1 MVSSPAVEQ
10 PTGPQPMNRAT
21 TLVAF
26 AFSTMLA
33 WPVGA
38 QSADPARHEHAAHAS
53 SGESGAQPSGTAT
66 ARKLPRI
73 LVHKSPSCGCCGQWV
88 EHLRKAGFDVDVREV
103 DNLDPVKT
111 RVGIPAG
118 MGSCHT
124 AEVEGYF
131 IEGHVPASDI
141 KRLLAERPKAKGL
154 TLPGMPIGSPGMEH
168 PSGKREP
175 FVVRLVTQD
184 GEVREFARHGE

>member
-1 MVSSPAVEQ
+1 
-10 PTGPQPMNRAT
+10 MNRGT
-21 TLVAF
+21 TPYALVL
-26 AFSTMLA
+26 SMTILA

-38 QSADPARHEHAAHAS
+38 QGADAASHAHDAHAHAP
-53 SGESGAQPSGTAT
+53 SGQAGAQPSGNA
-66 ARKLPRI
+66 AAQKLPRI
-73 LVHKSPSCGCCGQWV
+73 LVHRSPSCGCCGLWV
-88 EHLRKAGFDVDVREV
+88 EHLRKAGFEVDVREV

-124 AEVEGYF
+124 AEVDGYF
-131 IEGHVPASDI
+131 VEGHVPASDI

-168 PSGKREP
+168 PSGRSEP
-175 FVVRLVTQD
+175 FVVRLVMED
-184 GEVREFARHGE
+184 GEIREFARHGE